1 MIQCAMRTE
10 FGNAVLCLSA
20 VIWDVEFLLHC
31 AVLPIP
37 YLNGFSLLVQ
47 VLIVILHKH
56 QHLIHEKNIHFE
68 LISAHMLEFIQ
79 GSLVQQ

>member
-1 MIQCAMRTE
+1 MAKHE
-10 FGNAVLCLSA
+10 F
-20 VIWDVEFLLHC
+20 
-31 AVLPIP
+31 P
-37 YLNGFSLLVQ
+37 YIF
-47 VLIVILHKH
+47 IVILHKH